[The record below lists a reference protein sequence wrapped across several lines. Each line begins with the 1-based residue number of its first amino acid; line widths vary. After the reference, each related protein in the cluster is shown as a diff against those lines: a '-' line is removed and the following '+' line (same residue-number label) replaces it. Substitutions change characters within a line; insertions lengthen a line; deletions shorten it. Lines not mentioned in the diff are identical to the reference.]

1 MHSSKSLGTAGKLM
15 PIQKSWFAA
24 LAASVLIA
32 APLAYSQSG
41 NAPVDA
47 TKLTPTETASRA
59 KQFVSEMEATLKQ
72 IEGLQE
78 VARKEKDLVRLDC
91 INEKLV
97 EYRKLLEVTAPAD
110 KNLKLAIKDN
120 DNSGRIYN
128 YTTISIAHER
138 AMELSREAET
148 CDGEVLTYAGDTV
161 VEVEIDGE
169 IPDPTEPGFGDH
181 PIDVPTDFTPTQ

>member
-1 MHSSKSLGTAGKLM
+1 M
-15 PIQKSWFAA
+15 PVKKSWYAA
-24 LAASVLIA
+24 LIASVLVA
-32 APLAYSQSG
+32 APIAYSQSG
-41 NAPVDA
+41 GLPDSPIDA
-47 TKLTPTETASRA
+47 TKLSPAETTAKA
-59 KQFVSEMEATLKQ
+59 KQFVSEMSATLKQ

-97 EYRKLLEVTAPAD
+97 EYRKLLEVTGPAD
-110 KNLKLAIKDN
+110 KNLKEAIKDN

-138 AMELSREAET
+138 AMELAREAET
-148 CDGEVLTYAGDTV
+148 CDGEVLTYAGDTI

-181 PIDVPTDFTPTQ
+181 PVDDPADFTPTQ